1 MQNSYWPELLG
12 ADTARTHGVRKSILI
27 TTTAVPIVAVLIAI
41 AGVITP
47 LSLYD
52 ALEASGSSV
61 VSFAYT
67 KDASPFGAATPS
79 RSNLLFSRICDWG
92 HGLIAGPA
100 PCPYSEF
107 PVIIT
112 WNGTTY
118 DFNMP
123 FGYSTSIPQTVR
135 DIYSSGTKGVR
146 TTVSNYFDIEWRQVM
161 TNNDE
166 YLNNGSAYLVG
177 TYRQIE
183 SMILDDA
190 IKPIEGLVVDTK
202 SGGLGFRNHTLP
214 VGLRH
219 GATWTEDLLFIEPE
233 TECVDT
239 NLTIDFTVANKNET
253 LNATDGTA
261 AIFLTDR
268 GGFANLNH
276 TYPYYDRDHADT
288 NPDLR
293 VRAYKAA
300 WMNNAWTMLYLNVTN
315 PNNSTYGNKSF
326 SYVNSQ
332 IGKTFEMPT
341 GGSLSPQNA
350 LGVSTEWG
358 NYLSGSVLASSG
370 EPGAYPN
377 PFNIT
382 RDNFTL
388 ICMCYEPQ
396 LLLSANNE
404 QAEICSG
411 AGLLDIANIT
421 NIFVLCGL
429 VRGPP
434 QRVDNGSPLVWDS
447 GSKWSSPMY
456 ACASAVKAT
465 IKTVSFQLN
474 GTDGLRSL
482 SILNVKDKS
491 YKDKGRMPLWGVE
504 DSGKTVDQI
513 TPVWGLISPIY
524 ENYPNI
530 STVRQPSLYI
540 PGYAGGPSGIS
551 GLGPYSM
558 YQNLPASDFFR
569 YAMSSVFGTSTLG
582 FTVPTVEGGSRPFT
596 DYSSYSSVALFQR

>member
-1 MQNSYWPELLG
+1 
-12 ADTARTHGVRKSILI
+12 
-27 TTTAVPIVAVLIAI
+27 
-41 AGVITP
+41 
-47 LSLYD
+47 
-52 ALEASGSSV
+52 
-61 VSFAYT
+61 
-67 KDASPFGAATPS
+67 
-79 RSNLLFSRICDWG
+79 
-92 HGLIAGPA
+92 
-100 PCPYSEF
+100 
-107 PVIIT
+107 
-112 WNGTTY
+112 
-118 DFNMP
+118 
-123 FGYSTSIPQTVR
+123 
-135 DIYSSGTKGVR
+135 
-146 TTVSNYFDIEWRQVM
+146 M

-293 VRAYKAA
+293 ARAYKAA

-341 GGSLSPQNA
+341 SGSLSPQNA

-396 LLLSANNE
+396 LLLSANN
-404 QAEICSG
+404 
-411 AGLLDIANIT
+411 
-421 NIFVLCGL
+421 
-429 VRGPP
+429 
-434 QRVDNGSPLVWDS
+434 
-447 GSKWSSPMY
+447 
-456 ACASAVKAT
+456 
-465 IKTVSFQLN
+465 
-474 GTDGLRSL
+474 
-482 SILNVKDKS
+482 
-491 YKDKGRMPLWGVE
+491 
-504 DSGKTVDQI
+504 
-513 TPVWGLISPIY
+513 
-524 ENYPNI
+524 
-530 STVRQPSLYI
+530 
-540 PGYAGGPSGIS
+540 
-551 GLGPYSM
+551 
-558 YQNLPASDFFR
+558 
-569 YAMSSVFGTSTLG
+569 
-582 FTVPTVEGGSRPFT
+582 
-596 DYSSYSSVALFQR
+596 